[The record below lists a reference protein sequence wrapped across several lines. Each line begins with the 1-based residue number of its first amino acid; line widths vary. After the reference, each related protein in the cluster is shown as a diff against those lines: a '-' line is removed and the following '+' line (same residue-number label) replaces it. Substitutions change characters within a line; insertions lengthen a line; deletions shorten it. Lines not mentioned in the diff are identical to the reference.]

1 MLRREHEEIDDLLA
15 APVYE
20 RCGRP
25 VIHIVEAPANQG
37 KSFGTE
43 ILDPRGKIESA
54 IKSGLDRMLV
64 RREHVG
70 QMILCQ
76 TTQVVVNDFS
86 GS

>member
-1 MLRREHEEIDDLLA
+1 MLRREDEEIDDLLA

-20 RCGRP
+20 RGGLT
-25 VIHIVEAPANQG
+25 VIHIVQAPANHG

-43 ILDPRGKIESA
+43 ILDSRGKIESA
-54 IKSGLDRMLV
+54 IKSGLDRVLV

-76 TTQVVVNDFS
+76 RTQVVVNDFS